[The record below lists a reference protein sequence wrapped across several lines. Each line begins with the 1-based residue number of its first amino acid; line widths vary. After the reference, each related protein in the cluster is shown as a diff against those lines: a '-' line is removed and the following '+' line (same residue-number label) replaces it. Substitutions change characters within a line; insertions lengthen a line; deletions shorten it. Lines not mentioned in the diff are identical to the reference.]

1 MFGEDSYSTLSI
13 TSPGP
18 ATLAQNV
25 KHQVAP
31 RNPCDISDIE
41 DASAQTKYKPYAS
54 KPIFLNSDIPG
65 AQPKQLIRGRNV
77 RDNSLYI
84 DDIEGTRRAIKD
96 RMMRTTRRVNPLEPD
111 YPLPSYVP
119 IDAAPVHF
127 SRDSMNTSD
136 IEGSKP
142 MIICNVFR

>member
-1 MFGEDSYSTLSI
+1 MQ
-13 TSPGP
+13 P
-18 ATLAQNV
+18 
-25 KHQVAP
+25 
-31 RNPCDISDIE
+31 
-41 DASAQTKYKPYAS
+41 KYKSYAN

-77 RDNSLYI
+77 SDNSLYI

-111 YPLPSYVP
+111 YRLPSYVP
-119 IDAAPVHF
+119 IETAPVHF

-142 MIICNVFR
+142 RPKKEFASKNTMNIADIDGSRPGLHET